1 VSIKTL
7 YVATTLLYMIKIHQS
22 SLLSAKR
29 QRLCLA
35 GSLSLL
41 AYAYLCWNS
50 QSYGQ
55 AGLIDLLAVAVVG
68 FAASIF
74 VCLQTAEGEPVPLL
88 EILLFAVAFRLLGLF
103 TFPILEDD
111 FYRFLWDGFV
121 TVDQGSP
128 YGLPPSNWFD
138 RDVPSSIEP
147 LLDTINYPDIATVYG
162 PSLQWLFALCYLI
175 APGELWPFKVM
186 ILIADFGVMFA
197 LLKLAPKR
205 YLVLY
210 AWSPLIIKE
219 FVISMHPDLIGVSLL
234 VFALVAYK
242 ARRDALLG
250 VLVAL
255 ALGVKVFALII
266 LPFLLLLKWRAWLAF
281 LATALLI
288 SLPFGLLAAWLPD
301 GLVAMSKFWL
311 FNAALYELFIG
322 VVGFDELKLVLAG
335 LFLFF
340 GGIYGLYW
348 LRTHWQFD
356 SPRELPRGD
365 ILFAGL
371 LLILPALNPWYMA
384 WILPF
389 AVIWPS
395 RWAWLASFTLLLSYG
410 SAINLPGQFGQGLQD
425 YQIPTWLLILEFGL
439 ILLAA
444 LWDWRS
450 AKIGKTESLLSADN
464 KKPR

>member
-1 VSIKTL
+1 MVLIKTL
-7 YVATTLLYMIKIHQS
+7 HVATTLLYMIKLQQS
-22 SLLSAKR
+22 SLLSVKR
-29 QRLCLA
+29 QRLYLA

-41 AYAYLCWNS
+41 AYIYLCWNS

-55 AGLIDLLAVAVVG
+55 ANLIDLLVVAAIG
-68 FAASIF
+68 FAASVF
-74 VCLQTAEGEPVPLL
+74 VCLQTSEGEQVPLL
-88 EILLFAVAFRLLGLF
+88 DILLFALAFRLLGLF

-162 PSLQWLFALCYLI
+162 PSLQWLFALSYLI
-175 APGELWPFKVM
+175 APGEIWPFKSM
-186 ILIADFGVMFA
+186 ILIADLCVMIG
-197 LLKLAPKR
+197 LLKLAPRR
-205 YLVLY
+205 YIVLY
-210 AWSPLIIKE
+210 AWSPLVIKE
-219 FVISMHPDLIGVSLL
+219 FVISMHPDLIGVSLM

-242 ARRDALLG
+242 ARRDTLLG
-250 VLVAL
+250 FLMAL
-255 ALGVKVFALII
+255 ALGVKVFAIII

-288 SLPFGLLAAWLPD
+288 SLPFGLLVAWLPE

-311 FNAALYELFIG
+311 FNAALYELFIEII
-322 VVGFDELKLVLAG
+322 GFDELKLVLVG
-335 LFLFF
+335 LFLVF
-340 GGIYGLYW
+340 GGLYGLHW
-348 LRTHWQFD
+348 LRMHWHDD

-365 ILFAGL
+365 LLFAGL
-371 LLILPALNPWYMA
+371 LLILPALNPWYMV

-395 RWAWLASFTLLLSYG
+395 RWAWAASFALLLSYG
-410 SAINLPGQFGQGLQD
+410 SAINLPELFAQGLQD
-425 YQIPTWLLILEFGL
+425 YQLPAWLLILEFGL

-444 LWDWRS
+444 LLDWRS
-450 AKIGKTESLLSADN
+450 PKAKLN
-464 KKPR
+464 